1 MIPGVRL
8 VVLGKQGAGKG
19 TQCVRLSH
27 HYVVPHVSTGD
38 MLRSEVKSRSPLG
51 QRAHSLMEQGELIP
65 DEMVMEM
72 VGGRLS
78 ERDTTGR
85 GFVLDGCPRT
95 TVQAESLEKIVQ
107 PFGLDLVIDLQ
118 VPTNLVMKRLASRRV
133 CVDCGANY
141 STAAPPLVNWT
152 CDVCG
157 GEVVQREDDTEEA
170 IERRLNLYEE
180 ETAPLLDWYKERSL
194 LVEINGTG
202 SPDAV
207 TRRVVGAIDTL
218 RRQTERERRP
228 GEAERRRAGQDAPRR
243 QGRGRDA
250 RGDPRRRQAG
260 RHHRRPG
267 RWSPARSSS
276 AAAPPRTSSGTTA
289 SRPSSAPR
297 PTP

>member
-38 MLRSEVKSRSPLG
+38 MLRSEVKSRSTIG
-51 QRAHSLMEQGELIP
+51 QRAAKLMDEGELIP
-65 DEMVMEM
+65 DDLVMEM

-95 TVQAESLEKIVQ
+95 TGQAESLEKISE
-107 PFGLDLVIDLQ
+107 PFGLDMVIDLQ
-118 VPTNLVMKRLASRRV
+118 VPTSLVMKRLASRRV

-157 GEVVQREDDTEEA
+157 GEVVQRQDDTEEA

-180 ETAPLLDWYKERSL
+180 ETAPLIEWYKKREL

-202 SPDAV
+202 SPDTV
-207 TRRVVGAIDTL
+207 TRRVVGAIDAMRH
-218 RRQTERERRP
+218 RRQIE
-228 GEAERRRAGQDAPRR
+228 
-243 QGRGRDA
+243 
-250 RGDPRRRQAG
+250 GDKQ
-260 RHHRRPG
+260 
-267 RWSPARSSS
+267 
-276 AAAPPRTSSGTTA
+276 
-289 SRPSSAPR
+289 
-297 PTP
+297 